1 MAVIAFICKT
11 SDEHAVKQGEIFAH
25 RLTQVGHR
33 VLGEPHLHV
42 SGVEPVKKL
51 EDLVDQSDLLFVFG
65 GDGTLLYAASLMT
78 RRVIPIVG
86 INLGSLG
93 FLTPF
98 SPASAQDSLHEI
110 LTGRLPI
117 VDRLRFSAVLLR
129 DGVPVFSTVAANDV
143 VINHENLARL
153 LEITCEIDSEPFFT
167 LKADGLILATP
178 MGSTAYALAAGG
190 PILRPGMD
198 AMVVVPIC
206 PHQLTQRPMV
216 IPASSE
222 IILSTGQDGF
232 LTVDGRRGCTIR
244 RKDRL
249 WVTVSDLPLRMV
261 LPHNYSF
268 ASVLRHKL
276 SWGAR
281 GEDHA

>member
-1 MAVIAFICKT
+1 MAAIAFICKT
-11 SDEHAVKQGEIFAH
+11 PDERSAEQGEAFAR
-25 RLTQVGHR
+25 RLTAAGHR
-33 VLGEPHLHV
+33 VLGEPHCRV
-42 SGVEPVKKL
+42 PGVAPVDRV
-51 EDLVDQSDLLFVFG
+51 EDLVDACEMLFVFG

-86 INLGSLG
+86 VNLGSLG

-98 SPASAQDSLHEI
+98 SPASAAAALEDIVS
-110 LTGRLPI
+110 GRLP
-117 VDRLRFSAVLLR
+117 VVNRLRFSAVLLR
-129 DGVPVFSTVAANDV
+129 DGVPVFATVAANDV

-153 LEITCEIDSEPFFT
+153 LEITCEIDAEPYFT

-206 PHQLTQRPMV
+206 PHQLTQRPLV

-222 IILSTGQDGF
+222 ITLSTGQDGF

-244 RKDRL
+244 RGDRL

-261 LPHNYSF
+261 LPRDYSF

-281 GEDHA
+281 GADNA